1 MQYSSQAKKISLKS
15 LLIWF
20 LLPVLSSLLIA
31 CGSGEDGL
39 NALIST
45 TNIASGAECPAGG
58 VRIQAGKD
66 SNGNGVLEANEV
78 LSTAVVC
85 NGSTG
90 ASGAAGPAGATG
102 PAGPAGPPGP
112 MGPPGFSFD

>member
-15 LLIWF
+15 ALTWF
-20 LLPVLSSLLIA
+20 VLPVLSSLLIA

-45 TNIASGAECPAGG
+45 TNITAGAECPAGG

-90 ASGAAGPAGATG
+90 ASGATG
-102 PAGPAGPPGP
+102 PAGPAGPQGP
-112 MGPPGFSFD
+112 MGPIGPSGISFD